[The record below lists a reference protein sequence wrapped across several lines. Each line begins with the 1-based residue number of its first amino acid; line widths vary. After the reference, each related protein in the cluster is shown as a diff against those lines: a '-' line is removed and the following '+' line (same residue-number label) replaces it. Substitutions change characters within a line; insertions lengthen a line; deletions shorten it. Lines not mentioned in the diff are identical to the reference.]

1 MGDLRE
7 RLAGLFSGA
16 MDAGAMGC
24 RQAGDYPDAA
34 LDLIAEECAGLAV
47 VRTLASMTT
56 TIQPHEWVGWAIPV
70 PIAPAPPSLLEQV
83 ARMLLERN
91 PWTGDDWLWPSDD
104 PPPFAAA
111 YADTPSGR
119 QYVLASSACERCGGK
134 GKIGKVVAMEPSFGL
149 VKPSCPDCNGT
160 GARADVG
167 AIARRYGGDG
177 DARLARFEVGRNG

>member
-56 TIQPHEWVGWAIPV
+56 TCQPHEWVGWAIQI
-70 PIAPAPPSLLEQV
+70 PIAPAPPSLLDRV
-83 ARMLLERN
+83 AGMLLERN

-111 YADTPSGR
+111 YSDTPTGR
-119 QYVLASSACERCGGK
+119 VYVLVSAECRPCWGTGHV
-134 GKIGKVVAMEPSFGL
+134 GADHDGTMDD
-149 VKPSCPDCNGT
+149 CRDCNGT
-160 GARADVG
+160 GARADIA
-167 AIARRYGGDG
+167 AIAARYPGDHSE
-177 DARLARFEVGRNG
+177 DTARLARFEVER